1 MIRSIAK
8 FLIQYFYDSGL
19 VSTNADR
26 LPRWLRRWVNSDSQ
40 LRDYE
45 HELLQ
50 LESKLIG
57 QANKLVASG
66 AKSRVGSASAIRVQ
80 ATPALSL
87 LRSPV
92 ALAALAASLVCLL
105 LVGRW
110 LAFRSTWVDTIPE
123 MIVNTKHTGTEK
135 EEKALASAKE
145 RWIRSTLSATKR
157 LTSKLNDKGNEATSS
172 LAMANRKLNQE
183 SELVKSAGLAGLRF
197 VAQKLPAATVRMM
210 GLSDSN
216 RN

>member
-8 FLIQYFYDSGL
+8 FLIQYSYDSGS
-19 VSTNADR
+19 VTTNADR

-45 HELLQ
+45 NELLR
-50 LESKLIG
+50 LESKLVG
-57 QANKLVASG
+57 QANNRVASG
-66 AKSRVGSASAIRVQ
+66 SKSRIVLASAIRVQ
-80 ATPALSL
+80 ATPTRSV

-92 ALAALAASLVCLL
+92 ALAALAASLACVL

-110 LAFRSTWVDTIPE
+110 LVFRSTPEDTGSVVV
-123 MIVNTKHTGTEK
+123 VNIEQTVK
-135 EEKALASAKE
+135 EENAKASAKE

-157 LTSKLNDKGNEATSS
+157 LASKLNEKGNEATAS
-172 LAMANRKLNQE
+172 LAIANRTLNQE
-183 SELVKSAGLAGLRF
+183 SELVKSAGLEGLRF

-210 GLSDSN
+210 GLSDPK
-216 RN
+216 RG

>member
-8 FLIQYFYDSGL
+8 FLIQHSYDSGL

-45 HELLQ
+45 RALLR
-50 LESKLIG
+50 LESRLVG
-57 QANKLVASG
+57 QANKHVVSW
-66 AKSRVGSASAIRVQ
+66 AKSGIESASVIRVQ
-80 ATPALSL
+80 ATPPRSL

-92 ALAALAASLVCLL
+92 ALAALAASLACVL

-110 LAFRSTWVDTIPE
+110 FVLHSTWEYTNPEVIVD
-123 MIVNTKHTGTEK
+123 TKHTVTVK
-135 EEKALASAKE
+135 EENALASVKE

-157 LTSKLNDKGNEATSS
+157 LASKLNEKGNEATGS
-172 LAMANRKLNQE
+172 LALANRTLSQE

-210 GLSDSN
+210 GLSDPN